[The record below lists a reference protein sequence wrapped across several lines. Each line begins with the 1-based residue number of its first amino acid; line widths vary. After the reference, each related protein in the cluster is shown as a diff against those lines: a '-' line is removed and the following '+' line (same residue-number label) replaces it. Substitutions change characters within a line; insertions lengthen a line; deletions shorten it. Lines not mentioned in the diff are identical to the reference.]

1 MLLFVFPF
9 PPFHFPV
16 SIHQF
21 RLFLNLKQFPPN
33 FILKLELTLLMQVL
47 CGRLVRPMR
56 KENTPG
62 IGKTQNPL
70 LVKAQQKINDNDEV
84 EIAKSWFYIGSANL
98 SPSAW

>member
-1 MLLFVFPF
+1 
-9 PPFHFPV
+9 
-16 SIHQF
+16 
-21 RLFLNLKQFPPN
+21 
-33 FILKLELTLLMQVL
+33 
-47 CGRLVRPMR
+47 MR
-56 KENTPG
+56 KENTLG